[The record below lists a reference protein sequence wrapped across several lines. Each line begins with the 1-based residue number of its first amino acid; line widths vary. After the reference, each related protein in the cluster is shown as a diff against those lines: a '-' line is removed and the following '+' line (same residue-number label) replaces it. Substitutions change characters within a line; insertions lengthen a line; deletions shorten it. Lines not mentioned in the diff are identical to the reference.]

1 MKDLDR
7 SMDFVVERDIE
18 RHELRLCVSVLA
30 LSLCLGLQQRQ
41 AAVRGTVVVSPR
53 SSEPR
58 WTPDQVY

>member
-1 MKDLDR
+1 M
-7 SMDFVVERDIE
+7 
-18 RHELRLCVSVLA
+18 SVLA

-58 WTPDQVY
+58 WTPDQGSLYINSLVSGGEKVRWRTFLFVT